1 MLDFNCFLGPPYQ
14 GQYQQPFVGPEQ
26 QQQQQQQQPYGPHA
40 PGQYPP
46 GQNQYASQNR
56 QMYPPY
62 GGPDEA

>member
-1 MLDFNCFLGPPYQ
+1 MINVNFFLGPPYQ
-14 GQYQQPFVGPEQ
+14 GQYQQPFIGPE
-26 QQQQQQQQPYGPHA
+26 QQQPYGPHAA

-62 GGPDEA
+62 GGPPDEA